1 MATDKDFDR
10 LMKENAIPKSCKI
23 LKAEILNFIVFV
35 DEIIKEN
42 KDNFQLDNFNSND
55 LVIAKE
61 YFKNIDAVSLMSN
74 FIKHVLPY
82 SQKIKNKDENFFKK
96 NVGKLL
102 TGLPADKISFIYKI
116 IESKHLLP
124 EDKEVIW
131 DFWNVFIALAEKNKK
146 TK

>member
-1 MATDKDFDR
+1 MDTDKEFDR

-42 KDNFQLDNFNSND
+42 KENFQIDNFNSND
-55 LVIAKE
+55 LILAKE
-61 YFKNIDAVSLMSN
+61 YFNNIDPVTLMSN
-74 FIKHVLPY
+74 FVKHVLPY
-82 SQKIKNKDENFFKK
+82 SQKIKNKDEGFFLK

-102 TGLPADKISFIYKI
+102 NGLPPDKISFIYKI
-116 IESKHLLP
+116 VESEHLLP
-124 EDKEVIW
+124 EDREVIW